1 MSPFFVNHVKTSV
14 LREET
19 GLRNRSL
26 EVSVF
31 WLFTV
36 TVFCS
41 TEYDEEQLQLPQL
54 LPNFG
59 QAKFIICGLI
69 SLKQGHVLYYFGSY
83 KKSQTVLGIK
93 QVLRASM
100 IYFITFSCI
109 LQQWPSGKLL
119 KRSCAQLVQVFL
131 GSTFLEFQF
140 KHHPFF

>member
-41 TEYDEEQLQLPQL
+41 TEYDEE
-54 LPNFG
+54 
-59 QAKFIICGLI
+59 
-69 SLKQGHVLYYFGSY
+69 
-83 KKSQTVLGIK
+83 
-93 QVLRASM
+93 
-100 IYFITFSCI
+100 
-109 LQQWPSGKLL
+109 
-119 KRSCAQLVQVFL
+119 
-131 GSTFLEFQF
+131 
-140 KHHPFF
+140 